1 MLILTIALL
10 IFVLGPAGAI
20 PYALAQGL
28 TPLETAATVSVV
40 HVLLVPVWFGI
51 FTVVKYDD
59 LYHWRL
65 TSQLIK
71 GGKKLGFDL
80 KEIIQEFERRS
91 GQLGFGL
98 VVVGFTF
105 LLGVSWAALGASILT
120 INKRTI
126 FASIAVGAVASAI
139 FWTVAFSGALGFLPS
154 PWVLYLITGLL
165 TLFWILNKKL
175 HYQKVVS
182 EMHKSL
188 GTLGVAMGRRP
199 KKRRKQRVT

>member
-1 MLILTIALL
+1 MLILTLALL
-10 IFVLGPAGAI
+10 IFVLGPTGAI

-28 TPLETAATVSVV
+28 PALETAVAVSVI
-40 HVLLVPVWFGI
+40 HVLLIPVWFVI
-51 FTVVKYDD
+51 FSVIKYDD
-59 LYHWRL
+59 LYQWRL

-80 KEIIQEFERRS
+80 KEIIHEFERRS

-105 LLGVSWAALGASILT
+105 LLGVSWAALGASILI

-126 FASIAVGAVASAI
+126 FASIAVGAVASTI

-154 PWVLYLITGLL
+154 PWVLYIITGLL

-175 HYQKVVS
+175 HERKTVR
-182 EMHKSL
+182 EMYKSL
-188 GTLGVAMGRRP
+188 GKLGVEMGRKP
-199 KKRRKQRVT
+199 KKRRKQRAI

>member
-1 MLILTIALL
+1 MLILTITLL

-20 PYALAQGL
+20 PYALARGL
-28 TPLETAATVSVV
+28 TPLETATAVSVV

-51 FTVVKYDD
+51 FTVIKYDD

-91 GQLGFGL
+91 GQAGFGL
-98 VVVGFTF
+98 GVVGFTF
-105 LLGVSWAALGASILT
+105 LLGVSWAALGASIL
-120 INKRTI
+120 NVKKRTI
-126 FASIAVGAVASAI
+126 FASVAVGAVASTI

-154 PWVLYLITGLL
+154 PGVLYLITGLL

-175 HYQKVVS
+175 RYLKVVS
-182 EMHKSL
+182 EMYKSIEKL
-188 GTLGVAMGRRP
+188 DVEMGRKPKRK
-199 KKRRKQRVT
+199 KKRVT

>member
-1 MLILTIALL
+1 MLVPILILLT
-10 IFVLGPAGAI
+10 FVLGPTGAI

-28 TPLETAATVSVV
+28 PALETAVTVSVI
-40 HVLLVPVWFGI
+40 HVLLIPVWFTI
-51 FTVVKYDD
+51 FSIIKYDD
-59 LYHWRL
+59 LYQWRL
-65 TSQLIK
+65 TSQMIK
-71 GGKKLGFDL
+71 GGKKLGFDV

-126 FASIAVGAVASAI
+126 FASVAVGAVASTI

-154 PWVLYLITGLL
+154 PWVLYLVTGLL

-175 HYQKVVS
+175 HYRKVVS
-182 EMHKSL
+182 EMYKSL
-188 GTLGVAMGRRP
+188 GTLGIEMGRKPKRK
-199 KKRRKQRVT
+199 KKRVT